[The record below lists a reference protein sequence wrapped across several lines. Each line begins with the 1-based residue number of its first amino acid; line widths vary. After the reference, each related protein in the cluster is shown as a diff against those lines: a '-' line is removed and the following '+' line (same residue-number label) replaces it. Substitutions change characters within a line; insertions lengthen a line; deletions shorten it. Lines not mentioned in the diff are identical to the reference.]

1 MKTKLL
7 TLGFVAA
14 AIATL
19 SACKKHND
27 LPAFAKAD
35 DFWASH
41 KIEDQTFTG
50 NASTGFTIMG
60 DKGTKITF
68 PANAFV
74 DANGGLVSGTVTIS
88 LKEVMSKK
96 DVLLSGVF
104 TEANGQLLESGGELQ
119 VKAKKDGADLRINP
133 DLNPDSAIKVEVP
146 KVMNNKDMGLFVQ
159 QKRDQ
164 GQGGQTGGGQQQQ
177 NPTTWVPAPYYPF
190 GNGPNSYSFTLPDF
204 TWVNC
209 DKFYSDP
216 NPKTTIT
223 VLPDFQDD
231 SVVTDLQVMLV
242 FKNIS
247 TVITLPFNYSI
258 QQFESYANSL
268 PIGLQA
274 DLVLIGKDS
283 GGYIQF
289 GTQVITI
296 SADMHIDA
304 PIHRSTRSAREYC
317 PTAHATVAAKSAEK
331 RLSTR
336 VWSVA

>member
-1 MKTKLL
+1 MKAKLI

-19 SACKKHND
+19 TACKKSKD
-27 LPAFAKAD
+27 LPNGVKAD

-41 KIEDQTFTG
+41 KIEAQQFTG
-50 NASTGFTIMG
+50 DAGTGFSITG
-60 DKGTKITF
+60 AKGTKINF

-74 DANGGLVSGTVTIS
+74 DGSGNLVSGTVTVS
-88 LKEVMSKK
+88 LKEVLSKK
-96 DVLLSGVF
+96 DVLLSGVW

-119 VKAKKDGADLRINP
+119 VKARKDGADLRVNP
-133 DLNPDSAIKVEVP
+133 NLNPDSGIVVEVP
-146 KVMNNKDMGLFVQ
+146 KVMNDQDMGLFIQ
-159 QKRDQ
+159 EKRQDP
-164 GQGGQTGGGQQQQ
+164 GGGQQGGGQQ
-177 NPTTWVPAPYYPF
+177 NPSTWVPAPYYPF
-190 GNGPNSYSFTLPDF
+190 GNGPNSYSFTLPGF

-209 DKFYSDP
+209 DKFYNDP

-231 SVVTDLQVMLV
+231 SVVTDLQVILV
-242 FKNIS
+242 FRNIS

-258 QQFESYANSL
+258 QKFESYMNSL

-296 SADMHIDA
+296 SANMHIDA
-304 PIHRSTRSAREYC
+304 PIHR
-317 PTAHATVAAKSAEK
+317 ATQAEVDAF
-331 RLSTR
+331 LS
-336 VWSVA
+336 SIQ